1 MGPSSNIVGE
11 IGARIADTLSAIDR
25 TWNQINADQPLQRV
39 FASQFMLRLYI
50 DTLIQG
56 AFIAVCALIAVS
68 VACLGLFALSAYTT
82 ERRTKEIGIRKAM
95 GAGTGA
101 VLRLLIW
108 QFSQPV
114 LWANLLAWPLA
125 FAVMNAWLHGFAYH
139 VDQSPW
145 VFLAA
150 GASAL
155 VVAWATVFIHA
166 LRVAR
171 AKPVGALRY
180 E

>member
-1 MGPSSNIVGE
+1 MHSY
-11 IGARIADTLSAIDR
+11 ADTLREAG
-25 TWNQINADQPLQRV
+25 
-39 FASQFMLRLYI
+39 
-50 DTLIQG
+50 LIV
-56 AFIAVCALIAVS
+56 AAALVALFIAA
-68 VACLGLFALSAYTT
+68 LGLFALSAYTT
-82 ERRTKEIGIRKAM
+82 ERRTKEIGIPKAM

-101 VLRLLIW
+101 ILRLLIW

-114 LWANLLAWPLA
+114 LWANLLAWPVA
-125 FAVMNAWLHGFAYH
+125 FLVMNWWLHGFAYH